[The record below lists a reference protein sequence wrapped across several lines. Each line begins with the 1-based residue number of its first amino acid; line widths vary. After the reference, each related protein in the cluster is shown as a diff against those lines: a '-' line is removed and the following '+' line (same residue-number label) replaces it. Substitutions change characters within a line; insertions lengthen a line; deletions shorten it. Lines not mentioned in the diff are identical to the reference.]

1 MSDNREPMVG
11 QVPRPAGVS
20 PMKNN
25 QEQGQRRSNPGRGQ
39 LESTRRSIKNALY
52 TMRDVMQDD
61 DMAENMQNS
70 FQVDTTPRTRL
81 DYHTKNYDC
90 YISYHTEYHT
100 GYSLVKLNNLGK
112 NC

>member
-1 MSDNREPMVG
+1 MKAWRTIEQMC
-11 QVPRPAGVS
+11 
-20 PMKNN
+20 MKNN

-70 FQVDTTPRTRL
+70 FQVIINTTLPNM
-81 DYHTKNYDC
+81 Y
-90 YISYHTEYHT
+90 
-100 GYSLVKLNNLGK
+100 
-112 NC
+112 

>member
-70 FQVDTTPRTRL
+70 FQVSTTL
-81 DYHTKNYDC
+81 DYYTQVPHIVQFK
-90 YISYHTEYHT
+90 
-100 GYSLVKLNNLGK
+100 KLNILGK

>member
-70 FQVDTTPRTRL
+70 FQVSTTLEYYTRL
-81 DYHTKNYDC
+81 LHSSTTHKAL
-90 YISYHTEYHT
+90 ST
-100 GYSLVKLNNLGK
+100 V
-112 NC
+112 

>member
-1 MSDNREPMVG
+1 MPDNLRNMSDNTREPMVG

-70 FQVDTTPRTRL
+70 FQVIINTTL
-81 DYHTKNYDC
+81 
-90 YISYHTEYHT
+90 
-100 GYSLVKLNNLGK
+100 LNK
-112 NC
+112 Y

>member
-1 MSDNREPMVG
+1 MSDNTREQMVA
-11 QVPRPAGVS
+11 QAPRPAGVS

-70 FQVDTTPRTRL
+70 FQVIINTTARTGL
-81 DYHTKNYDC
+81 DH
-90 YISYHTEYHT
+90 
-100 GYSLVKLNNLGK
+100 
-112 NC
+112 